1 MGFFYILI
9 YFYLIYSMNFK
20 EIESRTIK
28 DEKNK
33 FFINHKCLYILIKW
47 TKNINFLIDD
57 EIKRLKN

>member
-1 MGFFYILI
+1 
-9 YFYLIYSMNFK
+9 MNFK
-20 EIESRTIK
+20 EIESRIIK

>member
-1 MGFFYILI
+1 
-9 YFYLIYSMNFK
+9 MNFK
-20 EIESRTIK
+20 EIESRIIK

-33 FFINHKCLYILIKW
+33 FFINYKFFYILIKG